1 MAQIPLQ
8 TDSAIR
14 TLHQR
19 RERARQRA
27 IISYLLFMPFAAY
40 TLTYLVLLWIPESM
54 LSTFAQTVIARPLLW
69 SVTAIL
75 SALTLAGGIV
85 EASRADKLV
94 FHKDSQQTAALRDL
108 CQIPHM
114 NILIVRLMR
123 HQGGIFEFQVRELQR
138 ISTGINPGENPA
150 GLPIEPDT
158 QSQP

>member
-27 IISYLLFMPFAAY
+27 VISYLLFMPFAAY
-40 TLTYLVLLWIPESM
+40 TLTHLALLWIPESM
-54 LSTFAQTVIARPLLW
+54 LSTYARTVLARPVLW
-69 SVTAIL
+69 SVMAIL
-75 SALTLAGGIV
+75 SALTLAGGIA
-85 EASRADKLV
+85 ETSRADKLL
-94 FHKDSQQTAALRDL
+94 FYKDLQQTAALRDL

-114 NILIVRLMR
+114 NILILRLMR

-138 ISTGINPGENPA
+138 ISTKINPKENPA
-150 GLPIEPDT
+150 GFPIEPDT